1 VTPKAKKRLRNLAI
15 AGVVGFGLLQI
26 VPAKKFGVHTEDIGS
41 NPPARYKLDAPPE
54 VEAILRRAC
63 FDCHSNETRW
73 GWTSHVA
80 PASWLVQRDVDLG
93 RGELN
98 FSEWQ
103 RSQEAAGEA
112 AESVR
117 EGEMPPLPYLLLHPS
132 ARLSPPERAQLIEGL
147 SATLRSPV
155 GREEDHEEEAV
166 EQEDERQAEL
176 GAPARLSR
184 GRCGGSS
191 EDPPPTMRSATGT
204 SDSRSVP
211 N

>member
-1 VTPKAKKRLRNLAI
+1 MKVARLLSRALVGLAGLALAI
-15 AGVVGFGLLQI
+15 QL
-26 VPAKKFGVHTEDIGS
+26 VPYGREHS
-41 NPPARYKLDAPPE
+41 NPPITAEPAWDSPATRALA
-54 VEAILRRAC
+54 RRAC